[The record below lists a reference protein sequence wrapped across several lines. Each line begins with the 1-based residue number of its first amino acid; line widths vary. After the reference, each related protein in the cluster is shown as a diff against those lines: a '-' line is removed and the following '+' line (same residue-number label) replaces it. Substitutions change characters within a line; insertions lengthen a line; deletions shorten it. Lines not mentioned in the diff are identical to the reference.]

1 MGALINAILIII
13 GCMIGQ
19 LIGNK
24 LNSNVQK
31 QLMHAMGLAV
41 VYVSI
46 SSMLEMQSSLN
57 MLISMAIGTLIGSL
71 IDLDELLNRFADSI
85 QHKFSTK
92 NPIAIG
98 FVNSSLLFCVGGM
111 AIVGA
116 FNDGLLND
124 YSTLLMKGIIDCF
137 SAIVFT
143 TRYGIGVYL
152 SSILVFVYEYILTIL
167 ASVLSPLL
175 TDYIISQLS
184 AVGGLVLLA
193 VGYNLLTDGKLKPM
207 NMVPSIFVSI
217 LLCLIANLF

>member
-57 MLISMAIGTLIGSL
+57 MLISMAIGTLLGSL
-71 IDLDELLNRFADSI
+71 IDLDELLNRFADSS

-92 NPIAIG
+92 NPRAIG

-124 YSTLLMKGIIDCF
+124 YSTLLMKGIIDFF

-152 SSILVFVYEYILTIL
+152 SSILSNSLNFSISISIKPLFL
-167 ASVLSPLL
+167 ASMIFLKFKIKLINVSLSSVPVW
-175 TDYIISQLS
+175 ISF
-184 AVGGLVLLA
+184 
-193 VGYNLLTDGKLKPM
+193 
-207 NMVPSIFVSI
+207 I
-217 LLCLIANLF
+217 